1 MGKMIKGMANGKIL
15 MGKEKHTECSLYS
28 RFAGN
33 REDFLWNFKIT
44 SRVVETIIMILL
56 FFKWLKKIIKYQEN

>member
-33 REDFLWNFKIT
+33 REDFL
-44 SRVVETIIMILL
+44 
-56 FFKWLKKIIKYQEN
+56 